1 MKKMG
6 IVDSG
11 ESLTKG
17 IGAMDE
23 ARVKDFYDKM
33 VKAGLYKTGE
43 VDLSKVV
50 TTQFVNKGVGVDV
63 CKSSPA
69 SKHTDFF
76 PWVARGLRRGQDA
89 GAWVAIRHRAAFHSL
104 GSDPVSPATQVLSE
118 PALNH
123 ENASRPLPSEPWQL
137 QPRALSHRPRGTRTA
152 TPRQGHR
159 PVRRGLRPDA

>member
-1 MKKMG
+1 VRKFVEASIIGWNNYLYGDNKAANELIAKTNPDSPVASLQGSIELMKKMG

-33 VKAGLYKTGE
+33 VKAGLYKAGE

-63 CKSSPA
+63 RK
-69 SKHTDFF
+69 KLT
-76 PWVARGLRRGQDA
+76 GK
-89 GAWVAIRHRAAFHSL
+89 
-104 GSDPVSPATQVLSE
+104 
-118 PALNH
+118 
-123 ENASRPLPSEPWQL
+123 
-137 QPRALSHRPRGTRTA
+137 
-152 TPRQGHR
+152 
-159 PVRRGLRPDA
+159 